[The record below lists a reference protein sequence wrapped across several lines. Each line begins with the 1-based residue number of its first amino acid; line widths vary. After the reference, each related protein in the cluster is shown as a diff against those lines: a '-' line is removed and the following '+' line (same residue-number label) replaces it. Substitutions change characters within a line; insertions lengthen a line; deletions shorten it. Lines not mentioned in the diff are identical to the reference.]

1 MGTQCLSLEA
11 MIALINLLYP
21 RPPKPETIDVD
32 VNEADT
38 VSVLGGGCTDSNMQP
53 ESAKM
58 ASDSSRATTNTAL
71 LTNSTSER
79 SSASG
84 KATSS
89 SSGGSFSTV
98 AVSGVADYAGRGEEE
113 DAESES
119 DLSESGDDDI
129 LQPLR
134 HEQPQ
139 QRRFS
144 SDSESTAT
152 DLRSYGPGVP
162 LDDKKYPLVSD
173 ENRPTTTAAHA
184 SASSKPKSRDEMTY
198 EEIQAELKKV
208 SEARAKCHFSQR
220 TAYIKK
226 EDKLRELLSK
236 KREVRK
242 PLRPVNR
249 RR

>member
-1 MGTQCLSLEA
+1 MGTQLSLED
-11 MIALINLLYP
+11 MTALIDLSQ
-21 RPPKPETIDVD
+21 PKPKLETIDVAHD
-32 VNEADT
+32 ADT

-98 AVSGVADYAGRGEEE
+98 AASGVADYAGRGEEE

-134 HEQPQ
+134 QQQPQ
-139 QRRFS
+139 LF
-144 SDSESTAT
+144 
-152 DLRSYGPGVP
+152 
-162 LDDKKYPLVSD
+162 
-173 ENRPTTTAAHA
+173 N
-184 SASSKPKSRDEMTY
+184 
-198 EEIQAELKKV
+198 
-208 SEARAKCHFSQR
+208 
-220 TAYIKK
+220 
-226 EDKLRELLSK
+226 
-236 KREVRK
+236 
-242 PLRPVNR
+242 
-249 RR
+249 